1 MQHKNSSLQKN
12 CGLNLNFTG
21 SGAER
26 NNGKQDTVGRRKAR
40 DGERLDEERHCEK
53 KRKESLKVQ
62 RLHAGI
68 LSLDVFPQTV
78 MNKAMF
84 QRKDECQHKCK

>member
-12 CGLNLNFTG
+12 RGLNLNFTG

-40 DGERLDEERHCEK
+40 DGERLDEERHCEEK

-68 LSLDVFPQTV
+68 LSLVVF
-78 MNKAMF
+78 
-84 QRKDECQHKCK
+84 HKPS